1 MKGKIG
7 KVATILAVL
16 GLTPVIFQ
24 GCSKPQLAEGEV
36 TSNVLS
42 IYHAGSLSVP
52 FEGLKAEFIKN
63 HPGVEVIIESGGSAG
78 LINKIISVI
87 EAGETPPD
95 IIASADYTLI
105 PKRLY
110 DKGYASW
117 YIAFARNELV
127 LCYRDG
133 APGSEDIIN
142 GTRTWFDV
150 LRNDGVTYG
159 HSNPD
164 DDPCGY
170 RSLMVIQLT
179 ELVYFENAFDF
190 DFDKD
195 PNAEKLYD
203 ALIVGIDTERGRIGG
218 KNENLRPGG
227 SEEVVRAKSVDL
239 ISSLQSGDLDYAFEY
254 RSVAVQHSLNYFDL
268 HPAVNLGSIGQVEGN
283 EFTYEDFYKKAVVKI
298 LTQVDP
304 EIVYSEMVGEPVV
317 YGITIV
323 EGGEGMDLAIEFIQL
338 ILSEK
343 GRQLMEESG
352 QPFLLPFVCDHPENL
367 PKDIKALLD

>member
-7 KVATILAVL
+7 KVATILAVF
-16 GLTPVIFQ
+16 GLTLAFFQ
-24 GCSKPQLAEGEV
+24 GCSKPQPREAES
-36 TSNVLS
+36 TSTVLS

-52 FEGLKAEFIKN
+52 FEGLKAEFLNTHSGK
-63 HPGVEVIIESGGSAG
+63 EVLIESGGSAG

-95 IIASADYTLI
+95 IIASADYNLI

-142 GTRTWFDV
+142 GSRTWYDV
-150 LRNDGVTYG
+150 LRNDPVTYG

-170 RSLMVIQLT
+170 RSLMVIQLA
-179 ELVYFENAFDF
+179 ELVFFENAFDF
-190 DFDKD
+190 GLDADS
-195 PNAEKLYD
+195 NAHMLYD
-203 ALIVGIDTERGRIGG
+203 VLIAGADSLKGRVGG
-218 KNENLRPGG
+218 KDETARPGG
-227 SEEVVRAKSVDL
+227 SEEVVRSKSVDL

-268 HPAVNLGSIGQVEGN
+268 HPATNLGSIGQVEGN

-304 EIVYSEMVGEPVV
+304 EIVYTEMVGEPVV
-317 YGITIV
+317 YGISIIK
-323 EGGEGMDLAIEFIQL
+323 GGKGEDLAVEFIKL
-338 ILSEK
+338 LLSEK

-352 QPFLLPFVCDHPENL
+352 QPFLSPFLCDHPENL
-367 PKDIKALLD
+367 PEELKDLF